1 MNRNER
7 CVLMVRHRHQNGRK
21 EMGERIFANVDDT
34 ERQLLFP
41 LSDNKDDERAPRRL
55 ASNSPFPPITTEN
68 ESLWR
73 RNRREEKKNGFTFAR
88 AE

>member
-21 EMGERIFANVDDT
+21 EMGERIFANDDDT

-41 LSDNKDDERAPRRL
+41 LSDNKDDERATRRL
-55 ASNSPFPPITTEN
+55 ASISPFPTK
-68 ESLWR
+68 R
-73 RNRREEKKNGFTFAR
+73 RVFVVPKGKEGRKKKMDSHLRARE
-88 AE
+88 